1 MSASDVRMALRTSAA
16 DAVTE
21 QLRRE
26 LLAGSIAPGSRILP
40 KEIAERFAVSIVP
53 VREAIR
59 RLEVEKLIVTS
70 PQRATYAADVGVED
84 LAGVY
89 DVRRILEVELAVR
102 SAKMANDEDR
112 VACEEALGQL
122 LACEPP
128 SEAFFEAHRE
138 FHWRLLAPGTSAV
151 ALMTLQK
158 LWQSVDRYMAL
169 AEGSSEG
176 FFDAKYMR
184 SFRSDHSALAKAFV
198 RGDAKK
204 LRTLLVAHMD
214 RNEASLRR
222 ACEILVPDA
231 AIAPDR

>member
-1 MSASDVRMALRTSAA
+1 MSASDGRMALRTSAA

-40 KEIAERFAVSIVP
+40 KDIAERFAVSIVP

-70 PQRATYAADVGVED
+70 PQRATYAADVGLED

-102 SAKMANDEDR
+102 SAKMASDEDR
-112 VACEEALGQL
+112 AACTEALDRL

-128 SEAFFEAHRE
+128 TEAFFEAHRE
-138 FHWRLLAPGTSAV
+138 FHWRLLAPGTTAV
-151 ALMTLQK
+151 ALITLQK

-169 AEGSSEG
+169 AEGSSG
-176 FFDAKYMR
+176 GLFDAKYLR
-184 SFRSDHSALAKAFV
+184 SFRSDHSALAKAFI
-198 RGDAKK
+198 RGEAKN
-204 LRTLLVAHMD
+204 LRALLIAHMD

-231 AIAPDR
+231 AVTPER